1 MRSVVLTVLGR
12 SLVLAGMALAWVGAA
27 QAADPGRGEA
37 LWKTPSPTMGLNCT
51 NCHGATAATDMQKS
65 WNASGTV
72 ANQGNPASIRKGIN
86 GEPMMADYK
95 TWSDAD
101 LADLAAYINA
111 SRYKKSLL
119 TNESCV
125 FAWAEGQ
132 LPTVFKAPAAQ
143 TGTLAT
149 INYRLYVAGAD
160 TNALG
165 YDTASSE
172 VWILAPGLGFAAPAP
187 LGAATSASVI
197 GMARTANCK

>member
-1 MRSVVLTVLGR
+1 MRAVVLSGLGR

-37 LWKTPSPTMGLNCT
+37 LWKTPSPAGMNCT
-51 NCHGATAATDMQKS
+51 ACHGLTAATNVQGT
-65 WNASGTV
+65 WNASGTA
-72 ANQGNPASIRKGIN
+72 ANQGDGAVIRKGIN
-86 GEPMMADYK
+86 SQPMMADYK

-132 LPTVFKAPAAQ
+132 LPTAFKAPAAQ

-165 YDTASSE
+165 FNTADSQ
-172 VWILAPGLGFAAPAP
+172 VWVLAPSLGFAAPAS

-197 GMARTANCK
+197 ATARTANCR

>member
-1 MRSVVLTVLGR
+1 MRSLALKTVVR
-12 SLVLAGMALAWVGAA
+12 SLALGGVALALAGVA
-27 QAADPGRGEA
+27 QAADPGRGET
-37 LWKTPSPTMGLNCT
+37 LWKTPNPVGMNCT
-51 NCHGATAATDMQKS
+51 ACHGLTAATNVQGS
-65 WNASGTV
+65 WNAAGNAS
-72 ANQGNPASIRKGIN
+72 NQGDGAVIRRGIN
-86 GEPMMADYK
+86 NQPMMADYK

-119 TNESCV
+119 NNESCV

-149 INYRLYVAGAD
+149 INYRLYVSGAD

-172 VWILAPGLGFAAPAP
+172 VWVLAPGLGFAAPAP
-187 LGAATSASVI
+187 LGAATSASLI
-197 GMARTANCK
+197 GMARTANCR